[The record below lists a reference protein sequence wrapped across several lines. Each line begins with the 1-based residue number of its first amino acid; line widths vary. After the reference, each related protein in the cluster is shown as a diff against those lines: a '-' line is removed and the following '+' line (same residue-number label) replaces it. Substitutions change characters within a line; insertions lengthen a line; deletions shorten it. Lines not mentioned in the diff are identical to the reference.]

1 MNAELKEHWSL
12 RVIFALTTT
21 FFFLAMVLGLIQSLR
36 SSHRLPPINSHYT
49 PEINALI
56 ENENY
61 ENAIPHLERAISIDL
76 ENTAKNK
83 TLLAKICSV
92 VAQSRIASG
101 DTQGALLL
109 YEKAYAA
116 TPDATDILNNLAWFL
131 ATCKDASLRNG
142 RRAVGLAVRADKA
155 KPEDAATLDTLSA
168 AYAEAG
174 DFTNAVATQRKAIRL
189 SPAAS
194 QGDLQSRLDLYLEGK
209 PYHAP

>member
-1 MNAELKEHWSL
+1 MNAELKEHRGL
-12 RVIFALTTT
+12 RVIFALTPT

-36 SSHRLPPINSHYT
+36 SSHRLPPINSLYT

-83 TLLAKICSV
+83 KLLAMICSV
-92 VAQSRIASG
+92 VAQSRSASS
-101 DTQGALLL
+101 DPKGALLL

-116 TPDATDILNNLAWFL
+116 TPNATDILNNLAWIL
-131 ATCKDASLRNG
+131 ATSKDPSLRNG
-142 RRAVGLAVRADKA
+142 RRAVRLALRADKA
-155 KPEDAATLDTLSA
+155 KPEDAATLDTLAA
-168 AYAEAG
+168 AYAESG
-174 DFTNAVATQRKAIRL
+174 DLKNAVDTQRKAIRL

-194 QGDLQSRLDLYLEGK
+194 QGDLQRRLDLYRDGK
-209 PYHAP
+209 PYRAP